1 MSRIIGLLIAIY
13 IGGVVVVLAMALLP
27 QSRELTLSQAGSQ
40 IVRDFPGALRWPV
53 RVFDK
58 SPAGS

>member
-1 MSRIIGLLIAIY
+1 MSRILSLLLAVY

-53 RVFDK
+53 RLFDR
-58 SPAGS
+58 SSERL